1 MDRTRYFEQFY
12 KENYKPFFFFAL
24 RYLDNE
30 ETCRDIVS
38 NAFEYGWNHLDYD
51 RVGEWRNL
59 MLAYIHHK
67 CIDELRHKSVKDD
80 FAKARLASAER
91 TEDKDLLEQQE
102 RVAIVKAHLQ
112 LLPPKTQLIL
122 RECMVNGK
130 TYKEVAEEL
139 DITDSAVKKHIVKG
153 LKFLVTIQQGEI
165 LLHYDMIAVKSHVEP
180 KRWCFQTAEILEWP
194 SALGEGRWYS
204 ISPKGL

>member
-67 CIDELRHKSVKDD
+67 CIDELRHRSVKDD
-80 FAKARLASAER
+80 F
-91 TEDKDLLEQQE
+91 
-102 RVAIVKAHLQ
+102 VKAHLQ

-153 LKFLVTIQQGEI
+153 LKFLRER
-165 LLHYDMIAVKSHVEP
+165 VKNI
-180 KRWCFQTAEILEWP
+180 K
-194 SALGEGRWYS
+194 
-204 ISPKGL
+204 